1 MGESRGERRRLDH
14 RVNVDV
20 NMKDTRGFDD

>member
-1 MGESRGERRRLDH
+1 MGESHAERRRLDYG
-14 RVNVDV
+14 VNVDV